1 MYTIGPAALLYILFE
16 LRKYSKPE
24 VNKLIAALVFIFFS
38 IVFWGIY
45 EQSGGSLALFA
56 RENLHDTI
64 LAMHFDPN
72 GINNSANALFVIIFA
87 PILGLLWVWM
97 SKRNLEPNTLIKFG
111 LGFIFLA
118 GGFFVFYQTKFFAD
132 ANGVTSLEVFTLAYF
147 VITFGELCLS
157 PIGLSIMTKLSPQP
171 LQGMMMG
178 MWFLASAYGQ
188 YVAGII
194 GAGMSVPN
202 PDASLT
208 EKLIS
213 YTNGY
218 EQLAIYAVVCGVI
231 LIAISPMVRKL
242 MGDVK

>member
-1 MYTIGPAALLYILFE
+1 
-16 LRKYSKPE
+16 
-24 VNKLIAALVFIFFS
+24 
-38 IVFWGIY
+38 
-45 EQSGGSLALFA
+45 
-56 RENLHDTI
+56 
-64 LAMHFDPN
+64 
-72 GINNSANALFVIIFA
+72 
-87 PILGLLWVWM
+87 M

-194 GAGMSVPN
+194 GAGMSDPN
-202 PDASLT
+202 P
-208 EKLIS
+208 KCII
-213 YTNGY
+213 NG
-218 EQLAIYAVVCGVI
+218 EINI
-231 LIAISPMVRKL
+231 LH
-242 MGDVK
+242 

>member
-1 MYTIGPAALLYILFE
+1 
-16 LRKYSKPE
+16 
-24 VNKLIAALVFIFFS
+24 
-38 IVFWGIY
+38 
-45 EQSGGSLALFA
+45 
-56 RENLHDTI
+56 
-64 LAMHFDPN
+64 
-72 GINNSANALFVIIFA
+72 
-87 PILGLLWVWM
+87 
-97 SKRNLEPNTLIKFG
+97 
-111 LGFIFLA
+111 
-118 GGFFVFYQTKFFAD
+118 
-132 ANGVTSLEVFTLAYF
+132 
-147 VITFGELCLS
+147 
-157 PIGLSIMTKLSPQP
+157 MTKLSPQP